1 MTSSLPMY
9 RWPLAQLVIPYWDIT
24 FHIAVGKRT
33 KSWYPSQS
41 HAFRLLSKSINHS
54 GLLILTS
61 RN

>member
-24 FHIAVGKRT
+24 FYIAVGKRA

-41 HAFRLLSKSINHS
+41 HAVRLLSKSSITVVCS
-54 GLLILTS
+54 I
-61 RN
+61 